1 MSRPKK
7 NEELSPIAQFIWDSR
22 AGIDQAN
29 REARQISKS
38 MRDMEKSV
46 TQPILDASES
56 MGISLPEAP
65 AQLVSLIREGR
76 QIAEAINGGGL
87 PEKRRTKR
95 NVRDI
100 ERQIEPMDLQA
111 ELSSLTEFELQNT
124 QSANRSRSRE
134 TGPCVEGFRDTVG
147 TVHSWPK
154 GDVGPFITTLW
165 EAPEQAVE
173 DDHLVGPVFTH
184 DRHADRAAIYGLR
197 KRANEFF
204 RDHGL
209 PWNVKATRSLRDAT
223 RMMCRLLEGPPRT
236 KPPSQKTTKR
246 K

>member
-29 REARQISKS
+29 HEARQILKS
-38 MRDMEKSV
+38 RRDMEKSV

-100 ERQIEPMDLQA
+100 ERQIEPAIVPTLGSIEA
-111 ELSSLTEFELQNT
+111 HE
-124 QSANRSRSRE
+124 E
-134 TGPCVEGFRDTVG
+134 TSQKDGPIAGGFRFEGRPIQGKLSGMAWKLVNYLWQCPNREATFDDLAEKVWDDSQRDGEEAKGKFRSPQSTANKFFKANGIPFKVIG
-147 TVHSWPK
+147 DPK
-154 GDVGPFITTLW
+154 P
-165 EAPEQAVE
+165 
-173 DDHLVGPVFTH
+173 HL
-184 DRHADRAAIYGLR
+184 
-197 KRANEFF
+197 KR
-204 RDHGL
+204 L
-209 PWNVKATRSLRDAT
+209 PD
-223 RMMCRLLEGPPRT
+223 
-236 KPPSQKTTKR
+236 
-246 K
+246 